1 MLKIGFLAFPGVQA
15 MDLIAPYE
23 LLEVWQNSINES
35 YIELFI
41 ISKEQS
47 AIECSNSRFLLT
59 PDFTIH
65 NAPQFDY
72 LIIPGGMGRCQA
84 VNDNELIS
92 FIQKQRGGIK
102 KFLSVCTGSF
112 VLQAAGV
119 LENEYA
125 TTYWRAL
132 PEFIQKQPKIKEE
145 RIVKGNKVWTAGG
158 VSSGIDLALE
168 LVDEIAG
175 VEHAELARLCFEY
188 FPLPFSSNKN
198 YNLDKLKPYLGKISK
213 SSDIAKYIVKNNL
226 S

>member
-35 YIELFI
+35 FIELFI
-41 ISKEQS
+41 IAKEQLP
-47 AIECSNSRFLLT
+47 IECSNSRFLLT
-59 PDFTIH
+59 PGFTIH
-65 NAPQFDY
+65 NAPQLDY

-84 VNDNELIS
+84 VNDNELIL
-92 FIQKQRGGIK
+92 FIQKQLNGIN

-112 VLQAAGV
+112 ILQAAGI
-119 LENEYA
+119 LEGEYA

-132 PEFIQKQPKIKEE
+132 PEFIQKQQKIKQK

-168 LVDEIAG
+168 LVNEIAG
-175 VEHAELARLCFEY
+175 EEHADLARLCFEY
-188 FPLPFSSNKN
+188 FPLSFNSNKN
-198 YNLDKLKPYLGKISK
+198 YNLAKLKPYLGKISE
-213 SSDIAKYIVKNNL
+213 SSDIAKYISENNL

>member
-1 MLKIGFLAFPGVQA
+1 MLKIGFLAFSGVQA

-23 LLEVWQNSINES
+23 LLEVWQNSINGS

-41 ISKEQS
+41 IAKEQS
-47 AIECSNSRFLLT
+47 ALECSNSRFLLS

-72 LIIPGGMGRCQA
+72 LIIPGGMGRCQT

-92 FIQKQRGGIK
+92 FIQKQQTGIK

-112 VLQAAGV
+112 ILQAAGI
-119 LENEYA
+119 LENEHA
-125 TTYWRAL
+125 TTYWQAL
-132 PEFIQKQPKIKEE
+132 PEFIQKQQKIKEE

-168 LVDEIAG
+168 LVNEIAG

-213 SSDIAKYIVKNNL
+213 SSDIAKYIVKK
-226 S
+226 

>member
-15 MDLIAPYE
+15 IDLIAPYE

-35 YIELFI
+35 YIKLFI
-41 ISKEQS
+41 IAKEQS

-92 FIQKQRGGIK
+92 FIQKQRCGIK

-112 VLQAAGV
+112 VLQAAGI

-132 PEFIQKQPKIKEE
+132 PEFIQKQQKIKEE

-168 LVDEIAG
+168 LVNEIAG
-175 VEHAELARLCFEY
+175 AEHAELARLCFEY

-213 SSDIAKYIVKNNL
+213 SSDIAKYIVENKL
-226 S
+226 P